1 MQLNAFF
8 MNLIQISI
16 LDGIALAVGAAFIIA
31 ALCGI
36 FLARRMD
43 LNITWGLG
51 TIASLI
57 IGVVVGIVV
66 MTSFGYYFVWSGSN
80 CYGLSGSD
88 LTNWTSLISAEF
100 GSYQLQTLAL
110 AFIGALAGYDMGYV
124 LMTTP
129 REGTTRF
136 GILISV
142 LGVSMLAIGITLT
155 MLQGLLLLPLV
166 LFYSLDVVF
175 AVLFILGI
183 IWVKRKGPP
192 EEVIEIPVEAQDSA

>member
-1 MQLNAFF
+1 
-8 MNLIQISI
+8 
-16 LDGIALAVGAAFIIA
+16 
-31 ALCGI
+31 
-36 FLARRMD
+36 
-43 LNITWGLG
+43 
-51 TIASLI
+51 
-57 IGVVVGIVV
+57 
-66 MTSFGYYFVWSGSN
+66 
-80 CYGLSGSD
+80 
-88 LTNWTSLISAEF
+88 
-100 GSYQLQTLAL
+100 
-110 AFIGALAGYDMGYV
+110 MGYV